1 MNVFMRLGH
10 VYKFTRAILLQAAN
24 MQQDD
29 EIRAFRGEMHPLLA
43 KTLCG
48 ELLDEIFS
56 KTSRS

>member
-1 MNVFMRLGH
+1 MSVFVRLGQI
-10 VYKFTRAILLQAAN
+10 YRLIRAILLQAAS

-29 EIRAFRGEMHPLLA
+29 EIRAIKGEAHPLLA